1 MRPSYLKNAALL
13 TGADVVLRL
22 AGMGLRIWLANAL
35 GGEGMGLYQLVLAVY
50 SLFVTLATS
59 GVSVAATRL
68 MAEELSRSRAEAR
81 GMLLRL
87 LGAALLGA
95 DQWVKAWVMG
105 HLQMGETTSLFP
117 GFLELIRVHNY
128 GAAWSSFSGA
138 RWLLIALTA
147 FSRMYVGVHTPLDVG
162 VSLIVGTVLV
172 FVIYP
177 FFRDMDRSPKKVY
190 IIFGIFIVMAAAFV
204 VFVELYDFPADI
216 DTDNYASGLKNAY
229 MILFCAVGL
238 LLTFYVDTK
247 YVRFPTQ
254 AVWWAQIIKVVVG
267 LAILLAL
274 KSVLKAP
281 LLALFGG
288 HSVAHGVRYF
298 IVILFAGI
306 VWPMTF
312 KFFAKLGK
320 K

>member
-1 MRPSYLKNAALL
+1 MELL
-13 TGADVVLRL
+13 YTLENIRTPLLDTV
-22 AGMGLRIWLANAL
+22 MGLVTNL
-35 GGEGMGLYQLVLAVY
+35 GGEAV
-50 SLFVTLATS
+50 FI
-59 GVSVAATRL
+59 AA
-68 MAEELSRSRAEAR
+68 AIIVFWCLSKSCGYYMMTVGFAGTIINQFLKLWFRIPRPWVKDPGFTIVESARAEATGYSFPSGHTQNAFAVFGAPAR
-81 GMLLRL
+81 YFKNTALRIVL
-87 LGAALLGA
+87 
-95 DQWVKAWVMG
+95 V
-105 HLQMGETTSLFP
+105 
-117 GFLELIRVHNY
+117 
-128 GAAWSSFSGA
+128 
-138 RWLLIALTA
+138 LLIALTA

-254 AVWWAQIIKVVVG
+254 AVWWAQIIKVVAG
-267 LAILLAL
+267 LGILLAL
-274 KSVLKAP
+274 KAVLKAP

-306 VWPMTF
+306 LWPMTF
-312 KFFAKLGK
+312 KYFARLGK
-320 K
+320 

>member
-1 MRPSYLKNAALL
+1 MELLYALESIRTPFL
-13 TGADVVLRL
+13 DKL
-22 AGMGLRIWLANAL
+22 MGLVTNL
-35 GGEGMGLYQLVLAVY
+35 GGEAV
-50 SLFVTLATS
+50 FIVTAI
-59 GVSVAATRL
+59 VVFWC
-68 MAEELSRSRAEAR
+68 LSKSCGYYMMTVGFAGTIINQFLKLWFRIPRPWVKDPNFTIVESARAEATGYSFPSGHTQNAFAVFGSPAR
-81 GMLLRL
+81 FFKSTALRII
-87 LGAALLGA
+87 
-95 DQWVKAWVMG
+95 
-105 HLQMGETTSLFP
+105 FI
-117 GFLELIRVHNY
+117 F
-128 GAAWSSFSGA
+128 
-138 RWLLIALTA
+138 LIALTA

-162 VSLIVGTVLV
+162 VSLIVGTILV

-177 FFRDMDRSPKKVY
+177 FFRDMDKSPKKVY
-190 IIFGIFIVMAAAFV
+190 ITFSIFIVLAAAFV
-204 VFVELYDFPADI
+204 AFVELYDFPADI
-216 DTDNYASGLKNAY
+216 DAENYASGLKNAY
-229 MILFCAVGL
+229 MILFCAIGL
-238 LLTFYVDTK
+238 MLTFFIDTK
-247 YVRFPTQ
+247 YVHFHTQ

>member
-1 MRPSYLKNAALL
+1 MELLYALESIRTPFFDKL
-13 TGADVVLRL
+13 
-22 AGMGLRIWLANAL
+22 MGLVTNL
-35 GGEGMGLYQLVLAVY
+35 GGEAV
-50 SLFVTLATS
+50 FI
-59 GVSVAATRL
+59 VAAIVVFWCLNKSCGYYMMTVGFAGTIINQFLKLWFRIPRPWVKDPNFTIVES
-68 MAEELSRSRAEAR
+68 ARAEATGYSFPSGHTQNAFAVFGAPAR
-81 GMLLRL
+81 FFKNTALRII
-87 LGAALLGA
+87 
-95 DQWVKAWVMG
+95 
-105 HLQMGETTSLFP
+105 F
-117 GFLELIRVHNY
+117 I
-128 GAAWSSFSGA
+128 
-138 RWLLIALTA
+138 LLIALTA

-162 VSLIVGTVLV
+162 VSIIVGTILV

-177 FFRDMDRSPKKVY
+177 FFRDMDKSPKKVY
-190 IIFGIFIVMAAAFV
+190 IIFGIFIVLAAAFV
-204 VFVELYDFPADI
+204 AFVELYDFPADI
-216 DTDNYASGLKNAY
+216 DAENYASGLKNAY
-229 MILFCAVGL
+229 MILFCAIGL
-238 LLTFYVDTK
+238 MLTFFIDTK
-247 YVRFPTQ
+247 YVHFPTQ

>member
-1 MRPSYLKNAALL
+1 MELLYALESIRTPFL
-13 TGADVVLRL
+13 DKL
-22 AGMGLRIWLANAL
+22 MGLVTNL
-35 GGEGMGLYQLVLAVY
+35 GGEAV
-50 SLFVTLATS
+50 FI
-59 GVSVAATRL
+59 VAAIVVFWC
-68 MAEELSRSRAEAR
+68 LSKSCGYYMMTVGFAGTIINQFLKLWFRIPRPWVKDPNFTIVESARAEATGYSFPSGHTQNAFAVFGSPAR
-81 GMLLRL
+81 FFKNTALRI
-87 LGAALLGA
+87 
-95 DQWVKAWVMG
+95 V
-105 HLQMGETTSLFP
+105 FI
-117 GFLELIRVHNY
+117 F
-128 GAAWSSFSGA
+128 
-138 RWLLIALTA
+138 LIALTA

-162 VSLIVGTVLV
+162 VSLIVGTILV

-177 FFRDMDRSPKKVY
+177 FFRDMDKSPKKVY
-190 IIFGIFIVMAAAFV
+190 IIFGIFIVLAAAFV
-204 VFVELYDFPADI
+204 AFVELYDFPADI
-216 DTDNYASGLKNAY
+216 DAENYASGLKNAY
-229 MILFCAVGL
+229 MILFCAIGL
-238 LLTFYVDTK
+238 MLTFFIDTK
-247 YVRFPTQ
+247 YVHFPTQ

-288 HSVAHGVRYF
+288 HSIAHGVRYF

>member
-1 MRPSYLKNAALL
+1 MELLYALESIRTPFL
-13 TGADVVLRL
+13 DKL
-22 AGMGLRIWLANAL
+22 MGLVTNL
-35 GGEGMGLYQLVLAVY
+35 GGEAV
-50 SLFVTLATS
+50 FI
-59 GVSVAATRL
+59 VAAIVVFWC
-68 MAEELSRSRAEAR
+68 LSKSCGYYMMTVGFAGTIINQFLKLWFRIPRPWVKDPNFTIVESARAEATGYSFPSGHTQNAFAVFGAPAR
-81 GMLLRL
+81 FFKNTALRII
-87 LGAALLGA
+87 
-95 DQWVKAWVMG
+95 
-105 HLQMGETTSLFP
+105 F
-117 GFLELIRVHNY
+117 I
-128 GAAWSSFSGA
+128 
-138 RWLLIALTA
+138 LLIALTA

-162 VSLIVGTVLV
+162 VSLIVGTILV

-177 FFRDMDRSPKKVY
+177 FFRDMDKSPKKVY
-190 IIFGIFIVMAAAFV
+190 IIFGIFIVLAAAFV
-204 VFVELYDFPADI
+204 AFVELYDFPADI
-216 DTDNYASGLKNAY
+216 DAENYASGLKNAY
-229 MILFCAVGL
+229 MILFCAIGL
-238 LLTFYVDTK
+238 MLTFFIDTK
-247 YVRFPTQ
+247 YVRFPTR

-281 LLALFGG
+281 LLSLFGG

>member
-1 MRPSYLKNAALL
+1 MELLYALESIRTPFL
-13 TGADVVLRL
+13 DKL
-22 AGMGLRIWLANAL
+22 MGLVTNL
-35 GGEGMGLYQLVLAVY
+35 GGEAV
-50 SLFVTLATS
+50 FI
-59 GVSVAATRL
+59 VAAIVVFWCLNKSCGYYMMTVGFAGTIINQFLKLWFRIPRPWVKDPNFTIVES
-68 MAEELSRSRAEAR
+68 ARAEATGYSFPSGHTQNAFAVFGSPAR
-81 GMLLRL
+81 FFKDTALRII
-87 LGAALLGA
+87 
-95 DQWVKAWVMG
+95 
-105 HLQMGETTSLFP
+105 F
-117 GFLELIRVHNY
+117 I
-128 GAAWSSFSGA
+128 
-138 RWLLIALTA
+138 LLIALTA

-162 VSLIVGTVLV
+162 VSLIVGTILV

-177 FFRDMDRSPKKVY
+177 FFRDMDKSPKKVY
-190 IIFGIFIVMAAAFV
+190 IIFGIFIVLAAAFV
-204 VFVELYDFPADI
+204 AFVELYNFPADI
-216 DTDNYASGLKNAY
+216 DAENYASGLKNAY
-229 MILFCAVGL
+229 MILFCAIGL
-238 LLTFYVDTK
+238 MLTFFIDTK
-247 YVRFPTQ
+247 YVHFPTQ

>member
-1 MRPSYLKNAALL
+1 MELLYALESIRTPFL
-13 TGADVVLRL
+13 DKL
-22 AGMGLRIWLANAL
+22 MGLITNL
-35 GGEGMGLYQLVLAVY
+35 GGEAV
-50 SLFVTLATS
+50 FI
-59 GVSVAATRL
+59 VAAIVVFWC
-68 MAEELSRSRAEAR
+68 LSKSCGYYMMTVGFAGTIINQFLKLWFRIPRPWVKDPNFTIVESARAEATGYSFPSGHTQNAFAVFGAPAR
-81 GMLLRL
+81 FFKNTVLRI
-87 LGAALLGA
+87 
-95 DQWVKAWVMG
+95 V
-105 HLQMGETTSLFP
+105 FI
-117 GFLELIRVHNY
+117 F
-128 GAAWSSFSGA
+128 
-138 RWLLIALTA
+138 LIALTA

-162 VSLIVGTVLV
+162 VSLIVGTILV

-177 FFRDMDRSPKKVY
+177 FFRDIDKSPKKVY
-190 IIFGIFIVMAAAFV
+190 IIFGIFIVLAAAFV
-204 VFVELYDFPADI
+204 AFVELYDFPADI
-216 DTDNYASGLKNAY
+216 DAENYASGLKNAY
-229 MILFCAVGL
+229 MILFCAIGL
-238 LLTFYVDTK
+238 MLTFFIDTK
-247 YVRFPTQ
+247 YVHFHTQ

>member
-1 MRPSYLKNAALL
+1 MELLYALESIRTPFL
-13 TGADVVLRL
+13 DKL
-22 AGMGLRIWLANAL
+22 MGLVTNL
-35 GGEGMGLYQLVLAVY
+35 GGEAV
-50 SLFVTLATS
+50 FI
-59 GVSVAATRL
+59 VAAIVVFWCLNKSCGYYMMTVGFAGTIINQFLKLWFRIPRPWVKDPNFTIVES
-68 MAEELSRSRAEAR
+68 ARAEATGYSFPSGHTQNAFAVFGAPAR
-81 GMLLRL
+81 FFKNTVLRI
-87 LGAALLGA
+87 
-95 DQWVKAWVMG
+95 V
-105 HLQMGETTSLFP
+105 FI
-117 GFLELIRVHNY
+117 F
-128 GAAWSSFSGA
+128 
-138 RWLLIALTA
+138 LIALTA

-162 VSLIVGTVLV
+162 VSLIVGTILV

-177 FFRDMDRSPKKVY
+177 FFRDMDKSPKKVY
-190 IIFGIFIVMAAAFV
+190 IIFGIFIVLAAAFV
-204 VFVELYDFPADI
+204 AFVELYDFPADI
-216 DTDNYASGLKNAY
+216 DAENYASGLKNAY
-229 MILFCAVGL
+229 MILFCAIGL
-238 LLTFYVDTK
+238 MLTFFIDTK

-288 HSVAHGVRYF
+288 HSIAHGVRYF

>member
-1 MRPSYLKNAALL
+1 MELL
-13 TGADVVLRL
+13 YTLENIRTPLLDTV
-22 AGMGLRIWLANAL
+22 MGLVTNL
-35 GGEGMGLYQLVLAVY
+35 GGEAV
-50 SLFVTLATS
+50 FI
-59 GVSVAATRL
+59 AA
-68 MAEELSRSRAEAR
+68 AIIVFWCLSKSCGYYMMTVGFAGTIINQFLKLWFRIPRPWVKDPDFTIVESARAEATGYSFPSGHTQNAFAVFGAPAR
-81 GMLLRL
+81 YFKSTALRIVL
-87 LGAALLGA
+87 
-95 DQWVKAWVMG
+95 V
-105 HLQMGETTSLFP
+105 
-117 GFLELIRVHNY
+117 
-128 GAAWSSFSGA
+128 
-138 RWLLIALTA
+138 LLIALTA

-254 AVWWAQIIKVVVG
+254 AVWWAQIIKVVAG
-267 LAILLAL
+267 LGILLAL
-274 KSVLKAP
+274 KAVLKAP

-306 VWPMTF
+306 LWPMTF
-312 KFFAKLGK
+312 KYFARLGK
-320 K
+320 

>member
-1 MRPSYLKNAALL
+1 MELL
-13 TGADVVLRL
+13 YTLENIRTPLLDTV
-22 AGMGLRIWLANAL
+22 MGLVTNL
-35 GGEGMGLYQLVLAVY
+35 GGEAV
-50 SLFVTLATS
+50 FI
-59 GVSVAATRL
+59 AA
-68 MAEELSRSRAEAR
+68 AIIVFWCLSKSCGYYMMTVGFAGTIINQFLKLWFRIPRPWVKDPGFTIVESARAEATGYSFPSGHTQNAFAVFGAPAR
-81 GMLLRL
+81 YFKSTALRIVL
-87 LGAALLGA
+87 
-95 DQWVKAWVMG
+95 V
-105 HLQMGETTSLFP
+105 
-117 GFLELIRVHNY
+117 
-128 GAAWSSFSGA
+128 
-138 RWLLIALTA
+138 LLIALTA

-204 VFVELYDFPADI
+204 VFVELYDFPVDI

-254 AVWWAQIIKVVVG
+254 AVWWAQIIKVVAG
-267 LAILLAL
+267 LGILLAL
-274 KSVLKAP
+274 KAVLKAP

-306 VWPMTF
+306 LWPMTF
-312 KFFAKLGK
+312 KYFARLGK
-320 K
+320 Q

>member
-1 MRPSYLKNAALL
+1 MELLYALESIRTPFL
-13 TGADVVLRL
+13 DKL
-22 AGMGLRIWLANAL
+22 MGLVTNL
-35 GGEGMGLYQLVLAVY
+35 GGEAV
-50 SLFVTLATS
+50 FI
-59 GVSVAATRL
+59 VAAIVVFWCLNKSCGYYMMTVGFAGPIINQFLKLWFRIPRPWVKDPNFTIVES
-68 MAEELSRSRAEAR
+68 ARAEATGYSFPSGHTQNAFAVFGSPAR
-81 GMLLRL
+81 FFKSTALRII
-87 LGAALLGA
+87 
-95 DQWVKAWVMG
+95 
-105 HLQMGETTSLFP
+105 FI
-117 GFLELIRVHNY
+117 F
-128 GAAWSSFSGA
+128 
-138 RWLLIALTA
+138 LIALTA

-162 VSLIVGTVLV
+162 VSLIVGTILV

-177 FFRDMDRSPKKVY
+177 FFRDMDKSPKKVY
-190 IIFGIFIVMAAAFV
+190 IIFGIFIVLAAAFV
-204 VFVELYDFPADI
+204 AFVELYDFPADI
-216 DTDNYASGLKNAY
+216 DAENYASGLKNAY
-229 MILFCAVGL
+229 MILFCAIGL
-238 LLTFYVDTK
+238 MLTFFIDTK
-247 YVRFPTQ
+247 YVHFHTQ

>member
-1 MRPSYLKNAALL
+1 MELL
-13 TGADVVLRL
+13 YTLENIRTPLLDTV
-22 AGMGLRIWLANAL
+22 MGLVTNL
-35 GGEGMGLYQLVLAVY
+35 GGEAV
-50 SLFVTLATS
+50 FI
-59 GVSVAATRL
+59 AA
-68 MAEELSRSRAEAR
+68 AIIVFWCLSKSCGYYMMTVGFAGTIINQFLKLWFRIPRPWVKDPGFTIVESARAEATGYSFPSGHTQNAFAVFGAPAR
-81 GMLLRL
+81 YFKSTALRVVL
-87 LGAALLGA
+87 
-95 DQWVKAWVMG
+95 V
-105 HLQMGETTSLFP
+105 
-117 GFLELIRVHNY
+117 
-128 GAAWSSFSGA
+128 
-138 RWLLIALTA
+138 LLIALTA

-254 AVWWAQIIKVVVG
+254 AVWWAQIIKVVAG
-267 LAILLAL
+267 LGILLAL
-274 KSVLKAP
+274 KAVLKAP

-306 VWPMTF
+306 LWPMTF
-312 KFFAKLGK
+312 KYFARLGK
-320 K
+320 Q

>member
-1 MRPSYLKNAALL
+1 MELL
-13 TGADVVLRL
+13 YTLENIRTPLLDTV
-22 AGMGLRIWLANAL
+22 MGLVTNL
-35 GGEGMGLYQLVLAVY
+35 GGEAV
-50 SLFVTLATS
+50 FI
-59 GVSVAATRL
+59 AA
-68 MAEELSRSRAEAR
+68 AIIVFWCLSKSCGYYMMTVGFAGTIINQFLKLWFRIPRPWVKDPGFTIVESARAEATGYSFPSGHTQNAFAVFGVPAR
-81 GMLLRL
+81 YFKSTALRIVL
-87 LGAALLGA
+87 
-95 DQWVKAWVMG
+95 V
-105 HLQMGETTSLFP
+105 
-117 GFLELIRVHNY
+117 
-128 GAAWSSFSGA
+128 
-138 RWLLIALTA
+138 LLIALTA

-254 AVWWAQIIKVVVG
+254 AVWWAQIIKVVAG
-267 LAILLAL
+267 LGILLAL
-274 KSVLKAP
+274 KAVLKAP

-306 VWPMTF
+306 LWPMTF
-312 KFFAKLGK
+312 KYFARLGK
-320 K
+320 Q

>member
-1 MRPSYLKNAALL
+1 MELLYALESIRTPFL
-13 TGADVVLRL
+13 DKL
-22 AGMGLRIWLANAL
+22 MGLVTNL
-35 GGEGMGLYQLVLAVY
+35 GGEAV
-50 SLFVTLATS
+50 FI
-59 GVSVAATRL
+59 VAAIVVFWCLNKSCGYYMMTVGFAGTIINQFLKLWFRIPRPWVKDPNFTIVES
-68 MAEELSRSRAEAR
+68 ARAEATGYSFPSGHTQNAFAVFGSPAR
-81 GMLLRL
+81 FFKNTALRII
-87 LGAALLGA
+87 
-95 DQWVKAWVMG
+95 
-105 HLQMGETTSLFP
+105 FI
-117 GFLELIRVHNY
+117 F
-128 GAAWSSFSGA
+128 
-138 RWLLIALTA
+138 LIALTA

-162 VSLIVGTVLV
+162 VSLIVGTILV

-177 FFRDMDRSPKKVY
+177 FFRDMDKSPKKVY
-190 IIFGIFIVMAAAFV
+190 IIFGIFIVLAAAFV
-204 VFVELYDFPADI
+204 AFVELYDFPADI
-216 DTDNYASGLKNAY
+216 DAENYASGLKNAY
-229 MILFCAVGL
+229 MILFCAIGL
-238 LLTFYVDTK
+238 MLTFFIDTK

>member
-1 MRPSYLKNAALL
+1 MELLYALESIRTPFL
-13 TGADVVLRL
+13 DKL
-22 AGMGLRIWLANAL
+22 MGLVTNL
-35 GGEGMGLYQLVLAVY
+35 GGEAV
-50 SLFVTLATS
+50 FI
-59 GVSVAATRL
+59 VAAIVVFWCLNKSCGYYMMTVGFAGTIINQFLKLWFRIPRPWVKDPNFTIVES
-68 MAEELSRSRAEAR
+68 ARAEATGYSFPSGHTQNAFAVFGSPAR
-81 GMLLRL
+81 FFKNTALRI
-87 LGAALLGA
+87 
-95 DQWVKAWVMG
+95 V
-105 HLQMGETTSLFP
+105 FI
-117 GFLELIRVHNY
+117 F
-128 GAAWSSFSGA
+128 
-138 RWLLIALTA
+138 LIALTA

-162 VSLIVGTVLV
+162 VSLIVGTILV

-177 FFRDMDRSPKKVY
+177 FFRDMDKSPKKVY
-190 IIFGIFIVMAAAFV
+190 IIFDIFIVLAAAFV
-204 VFVELYDFPADI
+204 AFVELYDFPADI
-216 DTDNYASGLKNAY
+216 DAENYASGLKNAY
-229 MILFCAVGL
+229 MILFCAIGL
-238 LLTFYVDTK
+238 MLTFFIDTK
-247 YVRFPTQ
+247 YVHFHTQ

>member
-1 MRPSYLKNAALL
+1 MELLYALESIRTPFL
-13 TGADVVLRL
+13 DKL
-22 AGMGLRIWLANAL
+22 MGLVTNL
-35 GGEGMGLYQLVLAVY
+35 GGEAV
-50 SLFVTLATS
+50 FI
-59 GVSVAATRL
+59 VAAIVVFWCLNKSCGYYMMTVGFAGTIINQFLKLWFRIPRPWVKDPNFTIVES
-68 MAEELSRSRAEAR
+68 ARAEATGYSFPSGHTQNAFAVFGSPAR
-81 GMLLRL
+81 FFKNTALRI
-87 LGAALLGA
+87 
-95 DQWVKAWVMG
+95 V
-105 HLQMGETTSLFP
+105 F
-117 GFLELIRVHNY
+117 I
-128 GAAWSSFSGA
+128 
-138 RWLLIALTA
+138 LLIALTA

-162 VSLIVGTVLV
+162 VSLIVGTILV

-177 FFRDMDRSPKKVY
+177 FFRDMDKSPKKVY
-190 IIFGIFIVMAAAFV
+190 IIFGIFIVLAAAFV
-204 VFVELYDFPADI
+204 AFVELYDFPADI
-216 DTDNYASGLKNAY
+216 DAENYASSLKNAY
-229 MILFCAVGL
+229 MILFCAIGL
-238 LLTFYVDTK
+238 MLTFFIDTK
-247 YVRFPTQ
+247 YVHFPTQ

-288 HSVAHGVRYF
+288 HSIAHGVRYF

>member
-1 MRPSYLKNAALL
+1 MELLYALESIRTPFL
-13 TGADVVLRL
+13 DKL
-22 AGMGLRIWLANAL
+22 MGLVTNL
-35 GGEGMGLYQLVLAVY
+35 GGEAV
-50 SLFVTLATS
+50 FI
-59 GVSVAATRL
+59 VAAIVVFWCLNKSCGYYMMTVGFAGTIINQFLKLWFRIPRPWVKDPNFTIVES
-68 MAEELSRSRAEAR
+68 ARAEATGYSFPSGHTQNAFAVFGSPAR
-81 GMLLRL
+81 FFKSTALRII
-87 LGAALLGA
+87 
-95 DQWVKAWVMG
+95 
-105 HLQMGETTSLFP
+105 FI
-117 GFLELIRVHNY
+117 F
-128 GAAWSSFSGA
+128 
-138 RWLLIALTA
+138 LIALTA

-162 VSLIVGTVLV
+162 VSLIVGTILV

-177 FFRDMDRSPKKVY
+177 FFRDVDKSPKKVY
-190 IIFGIFIVMAAAFV
+190 IIFGIFIVLAAAFV
-204 VFVELYDFPADI
+204 AFVELYDFPADI
-216 DTDNYASGLKNAY
+216 DAENYASGLKNAY
-229 MILFCAVGL
+229 MILFCAIGL
-238 LLTFYVDTK
+238 MLTFFIDTK
-247 YVRFPTQ
+247 YVHFHTQ